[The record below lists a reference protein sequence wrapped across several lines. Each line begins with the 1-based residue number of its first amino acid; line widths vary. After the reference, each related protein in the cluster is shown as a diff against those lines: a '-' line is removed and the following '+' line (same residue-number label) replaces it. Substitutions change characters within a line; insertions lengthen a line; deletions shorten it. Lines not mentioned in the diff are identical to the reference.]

1 MILILLTILKIIGII
16 LLVLLGL
23 IILLLCLLLFAPV
36 KYRAKGAKHPDA
48 LSVSAFVSYLWPLV
62 RVRVEYPSETILS
75 VKILWIDLLHPKEK
89 NRTKKKRK
97 KIVPE
102 EKRDNPQNNESGAA
116 KPMRTVPE
124 TPVYRMDILPN
135 DYEEKDVQVQLI
147 REETADEEKNNP
159 EQFSDR
165 SEKPDLS
172 EQKQNIKPGQSERK
186 RDTNKETDK
195 SNRKKATKKS
205 ATKKKAAPHTEKKSE
220 NKLAAIVTLLWQYKE
235 MYPDVLGR
243 IFHALKSILPRKCN
257 IHLIFGTGSPDNTGY
272 LYGAYCALQEYLP
285 GTIVFEPVW
294 MESYLD
300 VEFELNGN
308 IRLIHFVTAAV
319 KIIADKRVRN
329 FIAEIRR
336 L

>member
-36 KYRAKGAKHPDA
+36 RYRAEGAKHPDEVT
-48 LSVSAFVSYLWPLV
+48 VSAFVSYLWPLI

-75 VKILWIDLLHPKEK
+75 IKILWIDLLHPKEK
-89 NRTKKKRK
+89 KHTKDGRT
-97 KIVPE
+97 
-102 EKRDNPQNNESGAA
+102 DNETDAA
-116 KPMRTVPE
+116 KPTRMVPGA
-124 TPVYRMDILPN
+124 PVYQMEILPDECN
-135 DYEEKDVQVQLI
+135 EEDVQVQLI
-147 REETADEEKNNP
+147 RKETADEADIP
-159 EQFSDR
+159 
-165 SEKPDLS
+165 
-172 EQKQNIKPGQSERK
+172 
-186 RDTNKETDK
+186 
-195 SNRKKATKKS
+195 NRKKTTKKS
-205 ATKKKAAPHTEKKSE
+205 ASKKKAAPHTEKDTE
-220 NKLAAIVTLLWQYKE
+220 NRLVAIAALLWQYKE

-243 IFHALKSILPRKCN
+243 VCHALKSILPRKCN

-300 VEFELNGN
+300 VEFELSGK

-319 KIIADKRVRN
+319 KIIADKRVRK
-329 FIAEIRR
+329 FVSEIRR

>member
-23 IILLLCLLLFAPV
+23 IVLLLCLLLFAPV
-36 KYRAKGAKHPDA
+36 KYRAKGAKHPAA

-62 RVRVEYPSETILS
+62 RVRAEYPSETILS

-89 NRTKKKRK
+89 KSHKKKIKTRK
-97 KIVPE
+97 L
-102 EKRDNPQNNESGAA
+102 PQEH
-116 KPMRTVPE
+116 
-124 TPVYRMDILPN
+124 
-135 DYEEKDVQVQLI
+135 EEKDGHA
-147 REETADEEKNNP
+147 EPKAKETAARAENNSDKQRNQSKET
-159 EQFSDR
+159 EQ
-165 SEKPDLS
+165 S
-172 EQKQNIKPGQSERK
+172 EQKQDQNRETEQSEQK
-186 RDTNKETDK
+186 RDAKIKSEQSDQKRSTDRKADK
-195 SNRKKATKKS
+195 SGHEKTAGKTA
-205 ATKKKAAPHTEKKSE
+205 AKKKAASHSEKDTE

-243 IFHALKSILPRKCN
+243 VFHALKSILPRKCN

-336 L
+336 LYCERK